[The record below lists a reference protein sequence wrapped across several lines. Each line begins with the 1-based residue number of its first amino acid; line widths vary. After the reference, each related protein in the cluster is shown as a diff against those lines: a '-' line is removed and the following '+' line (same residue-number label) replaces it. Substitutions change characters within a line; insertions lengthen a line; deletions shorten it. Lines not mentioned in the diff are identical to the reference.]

1 MRMRTLV
8 ATAALAFAAALA
20 GVAAASSASAAVAT
34 PADCVWHGGQPICV
48 PNQ

>member
-1 MRMRTLV
+1 
-8 ATAALAFAAALA
+8 LA
-20 GVAAASSASAAVAT
+20 GVAVAGSASAAVA